1 MESTLEASLQPLYPT
16 IGAKV
21 LRRIKDIPW
30 RAGRMTDSAFHTEFR
45 SDYERVRPVTMVS
58 YACLRAL
65 RNAIRFAVANNIPGD
80 VVECGVAKGGS
91 AILMGLALKRLEAAR
106 KLWLFDTFDGIPAP
120 TTNDPDFS
128 LASSYTG
135 QFRGTTEEVS
145 QRLSETGF
153 LDRTVLVKGLFQ
165 DTLRRPEVER
175 IAVMHLDGDWYD
187 SIKVCLDS
195 LFERVSPG
203 GIVQIDDYGTWA
215 GTRKATDE
223 FVENHSLKLHY
234 IDHAGRQIVKPI

>member
-1 MESTLEASLQPLYPT
+1 MES
-16 IGAKV
+16 
-21 LRRIKDIPW
+21 LRRPRTIRTSRS
-30 RAGRMTDSAFHTEFR
+30 RA
-45 SDYERVRPVTMVS
+45 VTPGS
-58 YACLRAL
+58 
-65 RNAIRFAVANNIPGD
+65 FA
-80 VVECGVAKGGS
+80 
-91 AILMGLALKRLEAAR
+91 GLL
-106 KLWLFDTFDGIPAP
+106 
-120 TTNDPDFS
+120 
-128 LASSYTG
+128 
-135 QFRGTTEEVS
+135 EEVS

-165 DTLRRPEVER
+165 DTLLRPEVER

-223 FVENHSLKLHY
+223 FVENHRLKLHY